1 MSDILNRDYP
11 AKKRGRKR
19 KLSAEE
25 GARQIMDLLQEDT
38 PPEPTDCAAE
48 EAERVTEEHGVVVS
62 ADPDASARVQIDSSL
77 KTAVAC
83 MKDAARTMSKAL
95 TELRNVRAE
104 NGRLRRRLREQE
116 EELRSLRRW
125 RDIGNRISEAMREAE
140 EDRTQ
145 SGEAVPDGAEN
156 DA

>member
-1 MSDILNRDYP
+1 M
-11 AKKRGRKR
+11 
-19 KLSAEE
+19 
-25 GARQIMDLLQEDT
+25 
-38 PPEPTDCAAE
+38 
-48 EAERVTEEHGVVVS
+48 TEEHGVAVG
-62 ADPDASARVQIDSSL
+62 ADPDASARAQIDGSL

-104 NGRLRRRLREQE
+104 NGRLRRRLLEQE
-116 EELRSLRRW
+116 EELKSLRRW

-140 EDRTQ
+140 EDRAQ